1 MGYVVE
7 GARVDDCSMS
17 WNRHVVQSSRFSF
30 FPFPTCA
37 LPQVQDL
44 RVQTLEERILELQA
58 DVSSKQV
65 VSFFPDSVQG

>member
-1 MGYVVE
+1 MIAPCLGI
-7 GARVDDCSMS
+7 AK
-17 WNRHVVQSSRFSF
+17 HVVQSSKFSF
-30 FPFPTCA
+30 FPFPTRA

-65 VSFFPDSVQG
+65 LFFFPHSV